1 MTPNPLIVHQL
12 VALQHTVDQVT
23 ERAPI
28 IPAAG
33 QAMLVNEEDVLLE
46 ASVEMRLKPEL
57 SNDWVVVAVNVGVD
71 SVHALKDL
79 AHKVGE
85 RLGERDAWLSQQDV

>member
-1 MTPNPLIVHQL
+1 MTPIRLILHSL
-12 VALQHTVDQVT
+12 VALQHAVDQVT

-33 QAMLVNEEDVLLE
+33 QAMLINEENVLLE
-46 ASVEMRLKPEL
+46 AGVEMRFKPEL
-57 SNDWVVVAVNVGVD
+57 SNDWVVVAVNVSVD

-79 AHKVGE
+79 AHKIGE
-85 RLGERDAWLSQQDV
+85 CLGERNA